1 MYTAHY
7 NNTLILKNACHASLN
22 AFYKD
27 RLKHKDKKSKKKN
40 IQNINMKI
48 KKPI

>member
-1 MYTAHY
+1 MNNTPLTATESATGTNNNNNN

-27 RLKHKDKKSKKKN
+27 RLN
-40 IQNINMKI
+40 T
-48 KKPI
+48 